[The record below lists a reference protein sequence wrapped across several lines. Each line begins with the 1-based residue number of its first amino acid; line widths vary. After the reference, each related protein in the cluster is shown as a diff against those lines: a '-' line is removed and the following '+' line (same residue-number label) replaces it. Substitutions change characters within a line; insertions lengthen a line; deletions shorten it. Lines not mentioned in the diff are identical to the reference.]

1 MSRGIIVMNWTIE
14 QLRAFVAAA
23 EKGSF
28 SAAARSLGRAQSVVS
43 THIAMLEDSL
53 GVELFDRS
61 SRSPVLTEAGRDLL
75 PEANAVL
82 RQSHRFDSRA
92 MAQFK
97 GEAVKL
103 NISIGHSVS
112 FQSISETIAAL
123 SQRFPFLSGR
133 VHIESRDDVWSHVQ
147 EGVSQIGVVMGEL
160 PELKNSCEMLCLGQ
174 IRYCIVASRRSPL
187 ARMESVSDQALAQ
200 YPQIV
205 FNRSREQSRVLS
217 SQCWE
222 VNDVFMAMYWASLD
236 IGWTAVPLG
245 LAQRI
250 AQEGSMKDLAIV
262 NMELLDLTAAN
273 IYLVWNVSFPRH
285 DVLEAFRN
293 DLKERYRRML
303 AAGNNFF

>member
-1 MSRGIIVMNWTIE
+1 MNWTIE

-28 SAAARSLGRAQSVVS
+28 SAAARALGRAQSVVS

-174 IRYCIVASRRSPL
+174 IRYCIVASKRSPL

-293 DLKERYRRML
+293 DLKERYRRLL

>member
-1 MSRGIIVMNWTIE
+1 MNWTIE

-43 THIAMLEDSL
+43 THIAMLEDIL

-61 SRSPVLTEAGRDLL
+61 SRSPVLTDAGRDLL

-82 RQSHRFDSRA
+82 RQSHRFDSCA

-103 NISIGHSVS
+103 NIAIGHSVS

-123 SQRFPFLSGR
+123 SSRFPFVSGS
-133 VHIESRDDVWSHVQ
+133 VHIESRDDVWKHVQ
-147 EGVSQIGVVMGEL
+147 EGEAQIGIVMGEL
-160 PELKNSCEMLCLGQ
+160 PKLKNSCEMLCLGQ
-174 IRYCIVASRRSPL
+174 IRYCIVASRNSPL
-187 ARMESVSDQALAQ
+187 AEMASVSDQDLAQ

-205 FNRSREQSRVLS
+205 FNRSVEQSRILS

-222 VNDVFMAMYWASLD
+222 VNDVFMAMYWAALG
-236 IGWTAVPLG
+236 IGWTAVPQG
-245 LAQRI
+245 LARRMQ
-250 AQEGSMKDLAIV
+250 QEGSIKDLAIL
-262 NMELLDLTAAN
+262 NLELLDLTAAN
-273 IYLVWNVSFPRH
+273 IYLVWNVSFSRR
-285 DVLEAFRN
+285 DVLAVFRD
-293 DLKERYRRML
+293 DLKERYRRL
-303 AAGNNFF
+303 FAAGDNFY

>member
-1 MSRGIIVMNWTIE
+1 MNWTIE
-14 QLRAFVAAA
+14 QLRAFVASA
-23 EKGSF
+23 EKDSF

-43 THIAMLEDSL
+43 NHIAMLEDIL

-82 RQSHRFDSRA
+82 RQSHRFDSCA

-103 NISIGHSVS
+103 NIAIGHSVS

-123 SQRFPFLSGR
+123 SSLFPFVSGS
-133 VHIESRDDVWSHVQ
+133 VHIESRDDVWKHVQ
-147 EGVSQIGVVMGEL
+147 EGEAQIGIVMGEM

-174 IRYCIVASRRSPL
+174 IRYCIVASRNSPL
-187 ARMESVSDQALAQ
+187 AEMASVSDQDLAQ

-205 FNRSREQSRVLS
+205 FNRSVEQSRILS

-222 VNDVFMAMYWASLD
+222 VNDVFMAMYWAALG
-236 IGWTAVPLG
+236 IGWTAVPQG
-245 LAQRI
+245 LARRMQ
-250 AQEGSMKDLAIV
+250 QEGSIKDLAIL
-262 NMELLDLTAAN
+262 NLELLDLTAAN
-273 IYLVWNVSFPRH
+273 IYLVWNVSFSRR
-285 DVLEAFRN
+285 DVLAVFRD
-293 DLKERYRRML
+293 DLKERYRRL
-303 AAGNNFF
+303 FAAGDNFY

>member
-1 MSRGIIVMNWTIE
+1 MNWTIE

-43 THIAMLEDSL
+43 THIAMLEDIL

-82 RQSHRFDSRA
+82 RQSHRFDSCA

-103 NISIGHSVS
+103 NIAIGHSVS

-123 SQRFPFLSGR
+123 SSRFPFVSGS
-133 VHIESRDDVWSHVQ
+133 VHIESRDDVWKHVQ
-147 EGVSQIGVVMGEL
+147 EGEAQIGIVMGEM

-174 IRYCIVASRRSPL
+174 IRYCIVASRNSPL
-187 ARMESVSDQALAQ
+187 AEMASVSDQDLAQ

-205 FNRSREQSRVLS
+205 FNRSVEQSRILS

-222 VNDVFMAMYWASLD
+222 VNDVFMAMYWAALG
-236 IGWTAVPLG
+236 IGWTAVPQG
-245 LAQRI
+245 LARRMQ
-250 AQEGSMKDLAIV
+250 QEGSIKDLAIL
-262 NMELLDLTAAN
+262 NLELLDLTAAN
-273 IYLVWNVSFPRH
+273 IYLVWNVSFSRR
-285 DVLEAFRN
+285 DVLAVFRD
-293 DLKERYRRML
+293 DLKERYRRL
-303 AAGNNFF
+303 FAAGDNFY

>member
-1 MSRGIIVMNWTIE
+1 MNWTIE

-174 IRYCIVASRRSPL
+174 IRYCIVASKRSPL

>member
-1 MSRGIIVMNWTIE
+1 MNWTIE
-14 QLRAFVAAA
+14 QLRAFVASA

-43 THIAMLEDSL
+43 THIAMLEDIL

-82 RQSHRFDSRA
+82 RQSHRFDSCA

-103 NISIGHSVS
+103 NIAIGHRGSV
-112 FQSISETIAAL
+112 QSISETIAAL
-123 SQRFPFLSGR
+123 SSRFPFVSGS
-133 VHIESRDDVWSHVQ
+133 VHIESRDDVWKHVQ
-147 EGVSQIGVVMGEL
+147 EGEAQIGIVMGEM

-174 IRYCIVASRRSPL
+174 IRYCIVASRNSPL
-187 ARMESVSDQALAQ
+187 AEMASVSDQDLAQ

-205 FNRSREQSRVLS
+205 FNRSVEQSRILS

-222 VNDVFMAMYWASLD
+222 VNDVFMAMYWAALG
-236 IGWTAVPLG
+236 IGWTAVPQG
-245 LAQRI
+245 LARRI
-250 AQEGSMKDLAIV
+250 QQEDSIKDLAIL
-262 NMELLDLTAAN
+262 NLELLDLTAAN
-273 IYLVWNVSFPRH
+273 IYLVWNVSFSRR
-285 DVLEAFRN
+285 DVLAVFR
-293 DLKERYRRML
+293 DDIKERYRRL
-303 AAGNNFF
+303 FAAGDNFY

>member
-1 MSRGIIVMNWTIE
+1 MNWTIE

-28 SAAARSLGRAQSVVS
+28 SAAARALGRAQSVVS

-205 FNRSREQSRVLS
+205 FNRSKEQSRVLS

>member
-1 MSRGIIVMNWTIE
+1 MNWTIE

-28 SAAARSLGRAQSVVS
+28 SAAARALGRAQSVVS
-43 THIAMLEDSL
+43 THVAMLEDSL

-61 SRSPVLTEAGRDLL
+61 ARSPVLTEAGRDLL

-82 RQSHRFDSRA
+82 RQSHRFDSCA

-97 GEAVKL
+97 GDAVKL
-103 NISIGHSVS
+103 NIAIGHSVS
-112 FQSISETIAAL
+112 FQSISESIAAL
-123 SQRFPFLSGR
+123 SRRFPFVSGK
-133 VHIESRDDVWSHVQ
+133 VHIESRDDVWLHVQ
-147 EGVSQIGVVMGEL
+147 EGVAQIGVVMGEL
-160 PELKNSCEMLCLGQ
+160 PEFKNSCDMLCLGQ
-174 IRYCIVASRRSPL
+174 MRYCIVASKHSPL
-187 ARMESVSDQALAQ
+187 ARMDSVSDSDLAQ

-205 FNRSREQSRVLS
+205 FSRSKEQSRILS

-222 VNDVFMAMYWASLD
+222 VNDVFMATYWASLG

-250 AQEGSMKDLAIV
+250 AQEGSMKDLAIL

-273 IYLVWNVSFPRH
+273 LYLVWNVSFPRH

-293 DLKERYRRML
+293 DLKGRYRRLL
-303 AAGNNFF
+303 AAGENFF

>member
-1 MSRGIIVMNWTIE
+1 MNWTIE

-285 DVLEAFRN
+285 DVLEVFRN

>member
-1 MSRGIIVMNWTIE
+1 MNWTIE
-14 QLRAFVAAA
+14 QLRAFVASA

-43 THIAMLEDSL
+43 THIAMLEDIL

-82 RQSHRFDSRA
+82 RQSHRFDSCA

-103 NISIGHSVS
+103 NIAIGHSVS

-123 SQRFPFLSGR
+123 SSRFPFVSGS
-133 VHIESRDDVWSHVQ
+133 VHIESRDDVWKHVQ
-147 EGVSQIGVVMGEL
+147 EGEAQIGIVMGEM

-174 IRYCIVASRRSPL
+174 IRYCIVASRNSPL
-187 ARMESVSDQALAQ
+187 AEMASVSDQDLAQ

-205 FNRSREQSRVLS
+205 FNRSVEQSRILS

-222 VNDVFMAMYWASLD
+222 VNDVFMAMYWAALGID
-236 IGWTAVPLG
+236 WTAVPQG
-245 LAQRI
+245 LARCMQ
-250 AQEGSMKDLAIV
+250 QEGSIKDLAIL
-262 NMELLDLTAAN
+262 NLELLDLTAAN
-273 IYLVWNVSFPRH
+273 IYLVWNVSFSRR
-285 DVLEAFRN
+285 DVLAVFRD
-293 DLKERYRRML
+293 DLKERYRRL
-303 AAGNNFF
+303 FAAGDNFY

>member
-1 MSRGIIVMNWTIE
+1 MNWTIE

-28 SAAARSLGRAQSVVS
+28 SAAARALGRAQSVVS

-174 IRYCIVASRRSPL
+174 IRYCIVASKHSPL

-205 FNRSREQSRVLS
+205 FNRSREQSRILS

-293 DLKERYRRML
+293 DLKERYRRLL

>member
-1 MSRGIIVMNWTIE
+1 MNWTIE
-14 QLRAFVAAA
+14 QLRAFVASA

-43 THIAMLEDSL
+43 THIAMLEDIL

-82 RQSHRFDSRA
+82 RQSHRFDSCA

-103 NISIGHSVS
+103 NIAIGHSVS

-123 SQRFPFLSGR
+123 SSRFPFVSGS
-133 VHIESRDDVWSHVQ
+133 VHIESRDDVWKHVQ
-147 EGVSQIGVVMGEL
+147 EGEAQIGIVMGEM

-174 IRYCIVASRRSPL
+174 IRYCIVASRNSPL
-187 ARMESVSDQALAQ
+187 AEMASVSDQDLAQ

-205 FNRSREQSRVLS
+205 FNRSVEQSRILS

-222 VNDVFMAMYWASLD
+222 VNDVFMAMYWAALG
-236 IGWTAVPLG
+236 IGWTAVPQG
-245 LAQRI
+245 LARRI
-250 AQEGSMKDLAIV
+250 QQEGTMKDLAIL

-273 IYLVWNVSFPRH
+273 IYLVWNVSFSRR
-285 DVLEAFRN
+285 DVLAVFRD
-293 DLKERYRRML
+293 DLKERYRRL
-303 AAGNNFF
+303 FAAGDNFY

>member
-1 MSRGIIVMNWTIE
+1 MNWTIE
-14 QLRAFVAAA
+14 QLRAFVASA

-43 THIAMLEDSL
+43 THIAMLEDIL

-82 RQSHRFDSRA
+82 RQSHRFDSCA

-103 NISIGHSVS
+103 NIAIGHSVS

-123 SQRFPFLSGR
+123 SSRFPFVSGS
-133 VHIESRDDVWSHVQ
+133 VHIESRDDVWKHVQ
-147 EGVSQIGVVMGEL
+147 EGEAQIGIVMGEM

-174 IRYCIVASRRSPL
+174 IRYCIVASRNSPL
-187 ARMESVSDQALAQ
+187 AEMASVSDQDLAQ

-205 FNRSREQSRVLS
+205 FNRSVEQSRILS

-222 VNDVFMAMYWASLD
+222 VNDVFMAMYWAALG
-236 IGWTAVPLG
+236 IGWTAVPQG
-245 LAQRI
+245 LARRMQ
-250 AQEGSMKDLAIV
+250 QEGSIKDLAIL
-262 NMELLDLTAAN
+262 NLELLDLTAAN
-273 IYLVWNVSFPRH
+273 IYLVWNVSFSRR
-285 DVLEAFRN
+285 DVLAVFRD
-293 DLKERYRRML
+293 DLKERYRRL
-303 AAGNNFF
+303 FAAGDNFY

>member
-1 MSRGIIVMNWTIE
+1 MNWTIE

-43 THIAMLEDSL
+43 THIAMLEDIL

-61 SRSPVLTEAGRDLL
+61 SRSPVLSEAGRDLL

-82 RQSHRFDSRA
+82 RQSHRFDSCA

-103 NISIGHSVS
+103 NIAIGHSVS

-123 SQRFPFLSGR
+123 SSRFPFVSGS
-133 VHIESRDDVWSHVQ
+133 VHIESRDDVWKHVQ
-147 EGVSQIGVVMGEL
+147 EGEAQIGIVMGEM

-174 IRYCIVASRRSPL
+174 IRYCIVASRNSPL
-187 ARMESVSDQALAQ
+187 AEMASVSDQDLAQ

-205 FNRSREQSRVLS
+205 FNRSVEQSRILS

-222 VNDVFMAMYWASLD
+222 VNDVFMAMYWAALG
-236 IGWTAVPLG
+236 IGWTAVPQG
-245 LAQRI
+245 LARRI
-250 AQEGSMKDLAIV
+250 QQEGTMKDLAIL
-262 NMELLDLTAAN
+262 NLELLDLTAAN
-273 IYLVWNVSFPRH
+273 IYLVWNVSFSRR
-285 DVLEAFRN
+285 DVLAVFRD
-293 DLKERYRRML
+293 DLKERYRRL
-303 AAGNNFF
+303 FAAGDNFY

>member
-1 MSRGIIVMNWTIE
+1 MNWTIE

>member
-1 MSRGIIVMNWTIE
+1 MNWTIE
-14 QLRAFVAAA
+14 QLSAFVASA

-43 THIAMLEDSL
+43 THIAMLEDIL

-82 RQSHRFDSRA
+82 RQSHRFDSCA

-103 NISIGHSVS
+103 NIAIGHSVS

-123 SQRFPFLSGR
+123 SSRFPFVSGS
-133 VHIESRDDVWSHVQ
+133 VHIESRDDVWKHVQ
-147 EGVSQIGVVMGEL
+147 EGEAQIGIVMGEM

-174 IRYCIVASRRSPL
+174 IRYCIVASRNSPL
-187 ARMESVSDQALAQ
+187 AEMASVSDQDLAQ

-205 FNRSREQSRVLS
+205 FNRSVEQSRILS

-222 VNDVFMAMYWASLD
+222 VNDVFMAMYWAALG
-236 IGWTAVPLG
+236 IGWTAVPQG
-245 LAQRI
+245 LARRMQ
-250 AQEGSMKDLAIV
+250 QEGSIKDLAIL
-262 NMELLDLTAAN
+262 NLELLDLTAAN
-273 IYLVWNVSFPRH
+273 IYLVWNVSFSRR
-285 DVLEAFRN
+285 DVLAVFRD
-293 DLKERYRRML
+293 DLKERYRRL
-303 AAGNNFF
+303 FAAGDNFY

>member
-1 MSRGIIVMNWTIE
+1 MNWTIE
-14 QLRAFVAAA
+14 QLRAFVASA

-43 THIAMLEDSL
+43 THIAMLEDIL

-82 RQSHRFDSRA
+82 RQSHRFDSCA

-103 NISIGHSVS
+103 NIAIGHSVS

-123 SQRFPFLSGR
+123 SSRFPFVSGS
-133 VHIESRDDVWSHVQ
+133 VHIESRDDVWKHVQ
-147 EGVSQIGVVMGEL
+147 EGEAQIGIVMGEM

-174 IRYCIVASRRSPL
+174 IRYCIVASRNSPL
-187 ARMESVSDQALAQ
+187 AGMASVSDQDLAQ

-205 FNRSREQSRVLS
+205 FNRSVEQSRILS

-222 VNDVFMAMYWASLD
+222 VNDVFMAMYWAALG
-236 IGWTAVPLG
+236 IGWTAVPQG
-245 LAQRI
+245 LARRMQ
-250 AQEGSMKDLAIV
+250 QEGSIKDLAIL
-262 NMELLDLTAAN
+262 NLDLLDLTAAN
-273 IYLVWNVSFPRH
+273 IYLVWNVSFSRR
-285 DVLEAFRN
+285 DVLAVFRD
-293 DLKERYRRML
+293 DLKERYRRL
-303 AAGNNFF
+303 FAAGDNFY

>member
-1 MSRGIIVMNWTIE
+1 MNWTIE

-174 IRYCIVASRRSPL
+174 IRYCIVASKRSPL

-293 DLKERYRRML
+293 DLKERYRRLL

>member
-1 MSRGIIVMNWTIE
+1 MNWTIE
-14 QLRAFVAAA
+14 QLRAFVASA

-43 THIAMLEDSL
+43 THIAMLEDIL

-82 RQSHRFDSRA
+82 RQSHRFDSCA

-103 NISIGHSVS
+103 NIAIGHSVS

-123 SQRFPFLSGR
+123 SSRFPFVSGS
-133 VHIESRDDVWSHVQ
+133 VHIESRDDVWKHVQ
-147 EGVSQIGVVMGEL
+147 EGEAQIGIVMGEM

-174 IRYCIVASRRSPL
+174 IRYCIVASHNSPL
-187 ARMESVSDQALAQ
+187 AEMASVSDQDLAQ

-205 FNRSREQSRVLS
+205 FNRSVEQSRILS

-222 VNDVFMAMYWASLD
+222 VNDVFMAMYWAALG
-236 IGWTAVPLG
+236 IGWTAVPQG
-245 LAQRI
+245 LARRMQ
-250 AQEGSMKDLAIV
+250 QEGSIKDLAIL
-262 NMELLDLTAAN
+262 NLELLDLTAAN
-273 IYLVWNVSFPRH
+273 IYLVWNVSFSRR
-285 DVLEAFRN
+285 DVLAVFRD
-293 DLKERYRRML
+293 DLKERYRRL
-303 AAGNNFF
+303 FAAGDNFY